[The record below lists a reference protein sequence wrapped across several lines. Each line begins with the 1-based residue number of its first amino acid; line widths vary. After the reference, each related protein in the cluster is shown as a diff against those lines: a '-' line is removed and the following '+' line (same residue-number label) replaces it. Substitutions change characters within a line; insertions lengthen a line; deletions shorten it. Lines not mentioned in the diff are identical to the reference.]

1 MRNSDFLFD
10 SGRKKRYV
18 VQNDESSA
26 LSPKPPPIRPIRKS
40 LTAEEQKIVDQC
52 AQEKYHIPISI
63 LMEHAGLAVAA
74 ASEIVAGSKG
84 SPVHIFTG
92 HGNNAG
98 DAYVAARHLF
108 ARGYEVT
115 LWECFDESAY
125 SPLVEQVR
133 KSAMSFGI
141 QAYPAR
147 TFEPAAF
154 IGGISRMFNQRTI
167 GIPVPCVFV
176 DGILGSGF
184 TAERDLPKELLHVT
198 RKIQEGRN
206 GGARVVAIDIPTGVD
221 ATTGETVDGAV
232 QADCTVSF
240 LLPKVGILSGNGK
253 LLAGQIRI
261 DTLGLPRY
269 FADLALKPE

>member
-1 MRNSDFLFD
+1 MNSD
-10 SGRKKRYV
+10 
-18 VQNDESSA
+18 E
-26 LSPKPPPIRPIRKS
+26 PPMLPPRPAPIRPIKKS
-40 LTAEEQKIVDQC
+40 LTADEQKIVDAS

-63 LMEHAGLAVAA
+63 LMEQAGIAVAA
-74 ASEIVAGSKG
+74 VSESVAGSKG

-92 HGNNAG
+92 QGNNAG

-108 ARGYEVT
+108 AKGYEVT
-115 LWECFDESAY
+115 LWECFKESDY

-133 KSAMSFGI
+133 KSALAFGI
-141 QAYPAR
+141 PAYPAN

-154 IGGISRMFNQRTI
+154 IGGISRMFNRQST
-167 GIPVPCVFV
+167 GIPVPCVFI

-184 TAERDLPKELLHVT
+184 TANRNLPDSLLVVT
-198 RKIQEGRN
+198 KKIQEGRN

-221 ATTGETVDGAV
+221 ATTGETAKGAV

-240 LLPKVGILSGNGK
+240 LLPKVGILSGDGK
-253 LLAGQIRI
+253 RLAGQIRI

-269 FADLALKPE
+269 FADLALGSK

>member
-1 MRNSDFLFD
+1 MRNSDFIFD
-10 SGRKKRYV
+10 SGRKKRYT
-18 VQNDESSA
+18 VQADE
-26 LSPKPPPIRPIRKS
+26 PPIPPRPAPIRPIKKS
-40 LTAEEQKIVDQC
+40 LTADEQKIIDHI

-84 SPVHIFTG
+84 SPIHIFTG

-115 LWECFDESAY
+115 LWECFDESDY

-133 KSAMSFGI
+133 KAALSFGI
-141 QAYPAR
+141 PAYPAR

-154 IGGISRMFNQRTI
+154 IGGISRMFNRRTI
-167 GIPVPCVFV
+167 GIPVPCVLV

-184 TAERDLPKELLHVT
+184 TADRNLPQYLLDVT

-221 ATTGETVDGAV
+221 ATTGETVEGAV